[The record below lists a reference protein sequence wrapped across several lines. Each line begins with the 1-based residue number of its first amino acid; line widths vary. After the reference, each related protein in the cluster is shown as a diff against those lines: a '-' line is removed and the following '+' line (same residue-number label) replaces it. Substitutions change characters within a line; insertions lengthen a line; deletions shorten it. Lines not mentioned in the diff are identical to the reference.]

1 MIVKQAD
8 LRSNLKKY
16 FDMALDEE
24 PVFVPRKDDRNVV
37 ILSEKE
43 YRKLMQ
49 AARLAAYSDTFSG
62 SVFRM
67 PEETSGAESILP
79 MIKNYTE
86 CTDIRTDNMDRIS
99 IFEHLGDN
107 WNGNG
112 AKAFERKLIERV
124 REIVGDL
131 EIQPEIFPSA
141 AGTIELEYGN
151 SRRDFMG
158 ISIGSDD
165 KAEVFIVMYNSEEIF
180 ETIDATAN
188 AINERVK
195 KFYE

>member
-1 MIVKQAD
+1 
-8 LRSNLKKY
+8 
-16 FDMALDEE
+16 
-24 PVFVPRKDDRNVV
+24 
-37 ILSEKE
+37 
-43 YRKLMQ
+43 
-49 AARLAAYSDTFSG
+49 
-62 SVFRM
+62 
-67 PEETSGAESILP
+67 
-79 MIKNYTE
+79 
-86 CTDIRTDNMDRIS
+86 MDRIS
-99 IFEHLGDN
+99 VFERLGDN

-141 AGTIELEYGN
+141 AGSIELEYGN

-158 ISIGSDD
+158 IGIGNDD

-180 ETIDATAN
+180 ETIDATAD